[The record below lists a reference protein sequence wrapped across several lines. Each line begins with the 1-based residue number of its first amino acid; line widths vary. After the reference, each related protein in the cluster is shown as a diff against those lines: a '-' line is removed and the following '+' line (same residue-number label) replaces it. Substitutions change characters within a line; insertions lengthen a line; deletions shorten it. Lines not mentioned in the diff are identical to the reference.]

1 MTDDH
6 PNLNQSEQLRLIV
19 RDETNKLLLSHL
31 QLCPFVK
38 NKIEERTRT
47 LETKLATL
55 LGFMVGSGL
64 LGGVTGAGLTS
75 LLK

>member
-1 MTDDH
+1 
-6 PNLNQSEQLRLIV
+6 
-19 RDETNKLLLSHL
+19 L